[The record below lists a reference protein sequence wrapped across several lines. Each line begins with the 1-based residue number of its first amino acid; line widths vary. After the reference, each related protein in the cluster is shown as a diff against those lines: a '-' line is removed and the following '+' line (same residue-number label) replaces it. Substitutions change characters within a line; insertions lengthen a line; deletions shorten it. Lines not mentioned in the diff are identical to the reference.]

1 MVRTLK
7 HIVLYLVLLT
17 RIDIDID
24 PYEKFNPLGLGN
36 SGKQHAVM
44 GGEWESATVSP
55 LIIHPCRALKYDQS
69 QCRRMEGSTLR
80 ICMVSWCGSN
90 SSHRSTVC
98 FLNSHTASIL
108 RSHHTHHEHEIMT
121 RDATLR
127 WYDWIPLIMTY
138 MTMYYDDQKFR

>member
-80 ICMVSWCGSN
+80 ICMVSWCGNN
-90 SSHRSTVC
+90 SAHRSTVC
-98 FLNSHTASIL
+98 FVNSHTASIL
-108 RSHHTHHEHEIMT
+108 RSTYSASHIMNT
-121 RDATLR
+121 KL
-127 WYDWIPLIMTY
+127 
-138 MTMYYDDQKFR
+138 